1 MFRDYGVVKD
11 ATGMS
16 QLPKKLKQDSGERW
30 LLRSVKISKGRANFG
45 GDSGIRTRDLLLA
58 KQALY
63 QLSYVPRE
71 GYSPKPYPKMVG
83 LNGLEPLTSRLSGV
97 CSNQLSYKP
106 LLVGSGS
113 SPTLRET
120 LTAADPKIVSELR
133 CSVPVVI

>member
-1 MFRDYGVVKD
+1 MPLSPVPPVVASPHPSLFAQWWARD
-11 ATGMS
+11 
-16 QLPKKLKQDSGERW
+16 
-30 LLRSVKISKGRANFG
+30 
-45 GDSGIRTRDLLLA
+45 
-58 KQALY
+58 
-63 QLSYVPRE
+63 
-71 GYSPKPYPKMVG
+71 YPKMVG